1 MQVLEVVS
9 AVLAETLIEIGVVIL
24 TEPPEIHWSKEVITK
39 LPPAPHGR
47 KGKQVTKNAHGI
59 CGKLVTDLAPTLP
72 SESKMEKG
80 KKGAFKPPVKKGQ
93 PKKAT
98 TKKNSKSLQVLEAPV
113 EEENDPET
121 EDSPAVHKGLPV
133 QGHRGILT
141 SQSR

>member
-1 MQVLEVVS
+1 MNFHIAGEILFKCHGLVLKTELKNILYELVQKDVPQWKQMQVLEVVS

-24 TEPPEIHWSKEVITK
+24 TKPPEIHWSKEVITK

-72 SESKMEKG
+72 SKSKMEKG

-93 PKKAT
+93 PKKAI
-98 TKKNSKSLQVLEAPV
+98 TKKNS
-113 EEENDPET
+113 
-121 EDSPAVHKGLPV
+121 
-133 QGHRGILT
+133 
-141 SQSR
+141 